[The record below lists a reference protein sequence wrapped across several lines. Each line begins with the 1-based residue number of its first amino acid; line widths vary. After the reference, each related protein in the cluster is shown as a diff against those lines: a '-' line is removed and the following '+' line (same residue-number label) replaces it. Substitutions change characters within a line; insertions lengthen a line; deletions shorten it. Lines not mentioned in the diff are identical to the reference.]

1 MINDRKSYMSC
12 MISACEQKNI
22 LNWEVVRPHA
32 ENEFLGLLLML
43 EWVGK
48 KQKDI
53 HMSTEL
59 ARIYIDMQKNTM
71 RNRLM
76 SLAGL
81 TLKDA
86 ESIIARAVDSIR
98 KDFYEKTE
106 GIDYLNGSSWQQH
119 RTAAHN

>member
-1 MINDRKSYMSC
+1 MSC
-12 MISACEQKNI
+12 MITACEQKNF

-32 ENEFLGLLLML
+32 ENEFTGLLLML

-48 KQKDI
+48 MQKDI

-59 ARIYIDMQKNTM
+59 ARIYVDLQKNTM

-76 SLAGL
+76 SVAGV

-86 ESIIARAVDSIR
+86 EGIINRAIESIR
-98 KDFYEKTE
+98 KDLFEQME
-106 GIDYLNGSSWQQH
+106 GVDYLNGCSWQQFKN
-119 RTAAHN
+119 TARN